1 MKKRDIIY
9 VLVILLLTIGLTH
22 LLMKNTHV
30 DVSQSLQKADTT
42 TYVDTIPYYKPV
54 PKDSIV
60 IKYHIVK
67 LPAQKKDSTAGKT
80 DSVDV
85 VLPITQKVYEDSTYH
100 AWISGYLPRLDSI
113 HIYNKNT
120 TITKTQTI
128 TVTQYKT
135 KHWGVGVQVGYG
147 YNFNRIS
154 PYIGI
159 GVQYNIFNW

>member
-9 VLVILLLTIGLTH
+9 VLVVLLLVVGMVRLF
-22 LLMKNTHV
+22 MKNIHV
-30 DVSQSLQKADTT
+30 DVSHPLQKTDTT

-60 IKYHIVK
+60 IKYRIVK
-67 LPAQKKDSTAGKT
+67 LPVQEKDSAIGKT

-85 VLPITQKVYEDSTYH
+85 VLPITQQVYEDSTYH

-120 TITKTQTI
+120 TITRTQTI

-135 KHWGVGVQVGYG
+135 KRWGIGVQVGCG

>member
-9 VLVILLLTIGLTH
+9 VLVILLLTIGLAH
-22 LLMKNTHV
+22 LLVKNAHI
-30 DVSQSLQKADTT
+30 DVNQPLQKIDTT

-60 IKYHIVK
+60 IRYHIVK
-67 LPAQKKDSTAGKT
+67 LPVQGKDFSAGKV

-85 VLPITQKVYEDSTYH
+85 VLPITQKVYKDSAYH
-100 AWISGYLPRLDSI
+100 AWVSGYRPQLDSI

-128 TVTQYKT
+128 TVTVHKT
-135 KHWGVGVQVGYG
+135 KRWGVGIQVGYG